1 MPIPEFDENG
11 LLPFGI
17 HQCTLEDLDARFGR
31 FQSSDRRS
39 ALMEKFRAFVAELRS
54 AGIVRAIIVNGSFT
68 TKVAVPNDID
78 LLVVL
83 APGHDFRADLTPSQY
98 LVMDRRRVRRAYGL
112 DVFVVEEN
120 SADFVALVRLFHRVR
135 LKPLLKKGM
144 LRIEL

>member
-1 MPIPEFDENG
+1 
-11 LLPFGI
+11 
-17 HQCTLEDLDARFGR
+17 
-31 FQSSDRRS
+31 
-39 ALMEKFRAFVAELRS
+39 MEKFRAFVAELRS